1 VNSLTIE
8 NLQVVDAT
16 GELPFKTH
24 DVVNEAY
31 QIEVRMEE
39 LKKQGL
45 VWKPHNYNSST

>member
-1 VNSLTIE
+1 LCECNTIE
-8 NLQVVDAT
+8 NLQVVDVI

-39 LKKQGL
+39 LKKHGL
-45 VWKPHNYNSST
+45 V

>member
-31 QIEVRMEE
+31 QIEVHMEE